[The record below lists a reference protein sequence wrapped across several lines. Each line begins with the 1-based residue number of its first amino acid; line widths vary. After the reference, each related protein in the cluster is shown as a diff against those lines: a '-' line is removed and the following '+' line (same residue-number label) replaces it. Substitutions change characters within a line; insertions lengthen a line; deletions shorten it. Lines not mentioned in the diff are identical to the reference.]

1 MDKNAM
7 IKEQSLSKEALMELI
22 DRKRQDFNAYA
33 VVDTAKSETLFTFL
47 KGKKDE
53 LLSLFVKDRKKE
65 LKSVSPYLLSLEDT
79 DHLWVIEEVVD
90 KQTGYIMLSNNEPQQ
105 IVAQLSDWIYQK
117 DEAGKVALFRHYDPV
132 VLKELIECEKAQH
145 ESIVSDIYSN
155 CEIVLRATESTY
167 CKYQIGT
174 NL

>member
-1 MDKNAM
+1 M
-7 IKEQSLSKEALMELI
+7 IKEQSLSKEALIELI
-22 DRKRQDFNAYA
+22 DSKSRDFGTYA
-33 VVDTAKSETLFTFL
+33 VVDTAKSETLFTYL

-65 LKSVSPYLLSLEDT
+65 LKSVSPYLVSLEDT
-79 DHLWVIEEVVD
+79 DSLWVVEQVVD
-90 KQTGYIMLSNNEPQQ
+90 KQTGYIMFNNNEPQQ

-117 DEAGKVALFRHYDPV
+117 DEAGKVSLFRHYDPL
-132 VLKELIECEKAQH
+132 VLEELIECEKAQN

-155 CEIVLRATESTY
+155 SEIVLKATESIY